1 MAEREKT
8 WIKANQAL
16 YQGTCMFAKACV
28 SVAKQ
33 MVLAKEN
40 RGNQWWPLQKV
51 KCRGHSTS
59 SPHAYLHSLEGRKW
73 IGFLRALLGK
83 PSDPRTHQAFLRT
96 SASNKRCSGYV

>member
-1 MAEREKT
+1 M
-8 WIKANQAL
+8 
-16 YQGTCMFAKACV
+16 
-28 SVAKQ
+28 VATT
-33 MVLAKEN
+33 
-40 RGNQWWPLQKV
+40 KV
-51 KCRGHSTS
+51 KCRGHSAS